1 MAYKNIISIVAI
13 VLLAFF
19 SFLMLRIMFIYI
31 PIKNDV
37 GFLQLKQDY
46 IDITEWRIAF
56 FIHVFTSI
64 LALLA
69 GFSQFNKSILKDH
82 PKLHRS
88 LGYVYIVNI
97 LLVTGPASLLMSFY
111 ANGGLGSQVGVVLLA
126 VLWIYFTVR
135 ALYEAVKKRFKATPY
150 LYDTE
155 FCFNP

>member
-37 GFLQLKQDY
+37 GFLQLKQGY

-69 GFSQFNKSILKDH
+69 GFSQFNKSILTLFQNSAKNFQSRF
-82 PKLHRS
+82 LIIS
-88 LGYVYIVNI
+88 LNN
-97 LLVTGPASLLMSFY
+97 LLSFFIICFADSTSPPTPATTDL
-111 ANGGLGSQVGVVLLA
+111 
-126 VLWIYFTVR
+126 
-135 ALYEAVKKRFKATPY
+135 
-150 LYDTE
+150 
-155 FCFNP
+155 

>member
-1 MAYKNIISIVAI
+1 MAYKNKISIVAI

-56 FIHVFTSI
+56 FVHVFTSI

-69 GFSQFNKSILKDH
+69 GFSQFNK
-82 PKLHRS
+82 
-88 LGYVYIVNI
+88 
-97 LLVTGPASLLMSFY
+97 
-111 ANGGLGSQVGVVLLA
+111 
-126 VLWIYFTVR
+126 
-135 ALYEAVKKRFKATPY
+135 
-150 LYDTE
+150 
-155 FCFNP
+155 